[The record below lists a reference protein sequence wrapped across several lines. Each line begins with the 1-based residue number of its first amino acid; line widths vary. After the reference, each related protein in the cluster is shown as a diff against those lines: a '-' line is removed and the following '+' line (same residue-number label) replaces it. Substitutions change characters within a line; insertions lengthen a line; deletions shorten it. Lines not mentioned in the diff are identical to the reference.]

1 MNITKDVRLIYQIP
15 TFSYYSPNL
24 LHIPVQITYFLY
36 KKPEACRL
44 DYLLPQTSLHI
55 LS

>member
-1 MNITKDVRLIYQIP
+1 MNITKDVLLIYQIP

-24 LHIPVQITYFLY
+24 LHIPVQITYFLCKKSEAY
-36 KKPEACRL
+36 KSDFP
-44 DYLLPQTSLHI
+44 LLQTSPRI